1 MKVLQKVK
9 TELPNG
15 PAIPP
20 LGISPMKM
28 KTLTQKDICTPT
40 FIAPLFTTVKTRK
53 QPQCLSAGKWMK
65 AARSAYTTRKDE
77 ILPSAMTR
85 MDLEGTM
92 LSHTEKGKGHIISL
106 YVENKREK
114 NKRNLTDA
122 ENRLAVTN
130 GEGDEERLEG

>member
-1 MKVLQKVK
+1 
-9 TELPNG
+9 
-15 PAIPP
+15 
-20 LGISPMKM
+20 
-28 KTLTQKDICTPT
+28 
-40 FIAPLFTTVKTRK
+40 
-53 QPQCLSAGKWMK
+53 
-65 AARSAYTTRKDE
+65 
-77 ILPSAMTR
+77 
-85 MDLEGTM
+85 M